1 MKKLCFVAAAL
12 MLSAVFLYSGSQAL
26 RQWSEYHA
34 GEETYRELSENV
46 ILPRDMETAQTNQ
59 IAPQASSETEAA
71 VPEPTAES
79 ANFPD
84 IQWPQ
89 VDFDELQRINPDIVA
104 WLYCPDTLI
113 NYPVVQAG
121 DNRWYLTHMFDGTTN
136 NAGCI
141 FADAGNAAD
150 FTDPHTIVY
159 GHNLKS
165 GKMFGQL
172 CLYKEQRYYEAHPW
186 MLLLTQEAGYFVEI
200 FSGHVADASSDA
212 WQLSFEGDSEFQGW
226 LERAVQKSLIQSE
239 VQPTAED
246 TILTLSTC
254 SYEFT
259 DARFVLHGILRRAIV
274 WEDGR

>member
-1 MKKLCFVAAAL
+1 MKKLCLITAASIL
-12 MLSAVFLYSGSQAL
+12 LAVFLYSGSQAL
-26 RQWSEYHA
+26 RQWSEYRA
-34 GEETYRELSENV
+34 GEETYRELSEYV
-46 ILPRDMETAQTNQ
+46 ALPRDMETVQTDR
-59 IAPQASSETEAA
+59 IAPQASAEAEAA
-71 VPEPTAES
+71 ASTSEPAAES
-79 ANFPD
+79 ADFSD

-113 NYPVVQAG
+113 NYPVVQAE
-121 DNRWYLTHMFDGTTN
+121 DNRRYLTHMFDGRTN
-136 NAGCI
+136 SAGCI
-141 FADAGNAAD
+141 FADAGNSAD

-172 CLYKEQRYYEAHPW
+172 CLYKEQSYYEAHPR
-186 MLLLTQEAGYFVEI
+186 MLLLTREAGYVVEI
-200 FSGHVADASSDA
+200 FSGHVASASSDA
-212 WQLSFEGDSEFQGW
+212 WQLTFEGDSEFQGW

-259 DARFVLHGILRRAIV
+259 DARFVLHGILRRAK
-274 WEDGR
+274 